1 MVSGDLCPDSLVRR
15 LFDWSQCPCAA
26 DVTMAGIS
34 LTSDAKN
41 HQLSAL
47 TVSQVEGISAPI
59 YVQMEL
65 TGLRLTAPLKP
76 HIPLIPPESQYQA
89 VSSCLLT
96 QLRSYILSLPSN
108 VDMPFTSFRWS
119 NVNRHWQR
127 EDCEE

>member
-1 MVSGDLCPDSLVRR
+1 
-15 LFDWSQCPCAA
+15 
-26 DVTMAGIS
+26 MAGIS

>member
-26 DVTMAGIS
+26 DVTMAGVA
-34 LTSDAKN
+34 LTADTGN
-41 HQLSAL
+41 HELSAL

-59 YVQMEL
+59 YDQMEL
-65 TGLRLTAPLKP
+65 TGLRLAALLKP
-76 HIPLIPPESQYQA
+76 HIPLILPESEFQA

-96 QLRSYILSLPSN
+96 QLRCYVLSPLSN

-127 EDCEE
+127 EDSEE